1 MLERAKTAVIGPDE
15 DWQKLLRDSHRNVAH
30 LSKYLRVSEDNLE
43 ELCSVQEIFPV
54 LVNPYYLSLIDPNDP
69 DDPIRSMS
77 IPSLAELDVSG
88 HADTSGEAIN
98 TVLPGLQHKYS
109 ETALVLSTALCAMNC
124 RYCFRRRFV
133 GASLEETV
141 QSIDDVAAYIAEH
154 RAITNVLV
162 SGGDAF
168 MNGNDVIRRYLE
180 LITAIDHVRSI
191 RFGTRTPV
199 VLPQRITSDPELIEL
214 LSEYSGRKQLYV
226 VTQFNHPAEI
236 TPESKAAVQ
245 SLLQAGVPVRN
256 QTVLLRGINDCSET
270 LVDLMN
276 DLVSIGVMPYYLF
289 QCRPVTSVK
298 NRFQVP
304 LRDGVRI
311 VNEAQ
316 ANLNGLAK
324 SFRFMMSHETGKIE
338 ILGCLDDASDES
350 SAVDMLFKYHQAR
363 DRCNLGKLFTM
374 SLSADDCWL

>member
-30 LSKYLRVSEDNLE
+30 LRKYLRFSEDNLE

-54 LVNPYYLSLIDPNDP
+54 LVNPYYLSLIDPHDP

-133 GASLEETV
+133 GASLDETV

-256 QTVLLRGINDCSET
+256 QTVLLRGINDCSGRADRERSPGEPQRPGKE
-270 LVDLMN
+270 LSFHDVARNGQDR
-276 DLVSIGVMPYYLF
+276 DIGLLG
-289 QCRPVTSVK
+289 R
-298 NRFQVP
+298 RF
-304 LRDGVRI
+304 RRKFG
-311 VNEAQ
+311 
-316 ANLNGLAK
+316 G
-324 SFRFMMSHETGKIE
+324 
-338 ILGCLDDASDES
+338 
-350 SAVDMLFKYHQAR
+350 
-363 DRCNLGKLFTM
+363 
-374 SLSADDCWL
+374 